1 MNYELG
7 YYTVNGKKYTSKL
20 LAILDAQQ
28 SDADISWYFY
38 QDVFR
43 KVNWKLE
50 PEQSL
55 DELYKLRALQIREK
69 YDYVIIW
76 ASGGADSNNVVR
88 TFLNNNIHIDE
99 IIAMAPMNGLNN
111 WNWTTEDLSVANT
124 VSETKFALFPMLD
137 EIANRSPNTKIT
149 ISDIFD
155 DMLSF
160 KDDEWLYD
168 STGHLVGPNPSVF
181 GRLDKFPHL
190 VKLDE
195 QGKKIGN
202 VFGIDKPVV
211 VFNPNNPNEMALG
224 LSDIPSTIPRPCFRH
239 AGHNAERVL
248 FYHSHEMPEIMVKQA
263 HVVAR
268 ALFMPDNKAI
278 LEASQI
284 KLKTTDTL
292 GTLFTPDRRNRITAK
307 HTYQRGIVPYIY
319 PTTYT
324 KDLFQCV
331 KVDTESGFFPK
342 NNDWLFEL
350 HSNTRLVEMIKSN
363 FTDLYKTLKPKYL
376 NEHRSGFKPFFQAH
390 LIGNRSNFESIT

>member
-7 YYTVNGKKYTSKL
+7 YYSVNGKKYTSKL

-38 QDVFR
+38 QDLFA
-43 KVNWKLE
+43 KVNWKQE

-88 TFLNNNIHIDE
+88 TFLNNNIRIDE

-111 WNWTTEDLSVANT
+111 WNWNTEDRSVANT
-124 VSETKFALFPMLD
+124 VSETKFALFPLLD
-137 EIANRSPNTKIT
+137 EVANKSPNTKIT
-149 ISDIFD
+149 INDIFD

-168 STGHLVGPNPSVF
+168 STGHMAGPVASVF

-195 QGKKIGN
+195 QGKKIAC
-202 VFGIDKPVV
+202 VYGIDKPVV
-211 VFNPNNPNEMALG
+211 KFHHTNSNELVLF
-224 LSDIPSTIPRPCFRH
+224 LSDVPSTIARPCFRH

-263 HVVAR
+263 HVVAK
-268 ALFMPDNKAI
+268 ALFMPNNKVI
-278 LEASQI
+278 LDAVQNQ
-284 KLKTTDTL
+284 LKATGTL
-292 GTLFTPDRRNRITAK
+292 GVLFTPDRRNRHSSKDI
-307 HTYQRGIVPYIY
+307 YQRGIVPYIY

-331 KVDTESGFFPK
+331 KVDTENGFFPK

-363 FTDLYKTLKPKYL
+363 FLDLYKMLKPKYL
-376 NEHRSGFKPFFQAH
+376 NPHGSGFRPFFQAH
-390 LIGNRSNFESIT
+390 FIGNRSKFESIK